1 MIKLVFTLF
10 LLTLL
15 PVQAQS
21 EELKLKLTEKEIEWL
36 KDHPVVEFT
45 GDPNW
50 LPFEAFDQNDKYI
63 GIVADHLKIIES
75 VSGIKLKKIPTK
87 SWTESTNMAKKKL
100 VSILSE
106 TDDSALKSHLNF
118 TDSYITNPI
127 VIAMRLE
134 NNYTENI
141 DKIKGLRIALIKD
154 YGYATKIRQKYSY
167 IDFVT
172 VDDIND
178 GLTSVS
184 TGKVDALLCTLAL
197 CSYTVAQMGISNVKI
212 TGETEFDTKLAFG
225 IQKDLPELL
234 SIFNKSIKLITKKQ
248 QQEILQRWISPK
260 LESVTDY
267 TLAYQIFTGSVLFI
281 FVVLLWNRQLSKQVV
296 ARKKVEE
303 TLEVKQKQLEELLKG
318 QKDTIQLLFNNSSFG
333 FVFCDMTGR
342 MVDINRMFTEIIG
355 YEASELELVNYWN
368 LCSEQHEG
376 DEERLLDQLERE
388 GSFGPFRRDF
398 RRKDGSIVPVQ
409 LNGFIIENY
418 YGVKGIFTLVEDITE
433 KLAIDEKIEAQRKKL
448 VHSAKLASIGEMAAG
463 VGHEINNPL
472 SIATGNISLIKRYLK
487 AQNLESDK
495 MNQYLGS
502 IDYANERIRKIVYGL
517 KLYSRLDASIYKKT
531 SMSEAILETIKLT
544 AKIYEKD
551 GVNIHFENQS
561 ADLFINGSQGE
572 LQQILINLLS
582 NAKDATEGQDEREI
596 TIALIKK
603 GEFAELSINDNG
615 EGIPDKIKDLLFDP
629 FFTTKEPGKGTGLG
643 LGLVYELV
651 EKIDGE
657 ISVNSTPG
665 IGSSFKII
673 IPLFDGVESE
683 NEDVKEESN
692 LRTSFKGSVL
702 VVDDEEKIRLILK
715 EFLLDSGLKVD
726 LANDGDAALEK
737 AQDKD
742 YDLIYTDI
750 KMPKM
755 DGEEF
760 IKKAKLVQ
768 PSSTNFV
775 IMTGGVTKD
784 YAKDVGVEL
793 DSLADAFILK
803 PFTLEVI
810 EETLRDYL

>member
-1 MIKLVFTLF
+1 MLKLLIALF
-10 LLTLL
+10 LLMAIPTRADVEG
-15 PVQAQS
+15 P
-21 EELKLKLTEKEIEWL
+21 KLNLTEKESQWL
-36 KDHPVVEFT
+36 KRSPVIEFT

-50 LPFEAFDQNDKYI
+50 LPFEAFNQNGQYV

-75 VSGIKLKKIPTK
+75 VSGFKLKKLVTK
-87 SWTESTNMAKKKL
+87 SWTESTNMAKNKK

-141 DKIKGLRIALIKD
+141 DKIKHLKIALIKD
-154 YGYATKIRQKYSY
+154 YGYATKIRNKYSY

-178 GLTSVS
+178 GLSSVS
-184 TGKVDALLCTLAL
+184 TGRVDALLCTLAL
-197 CSYTVAQMGISNVKI
+197 CSHTVAQMGISNVKI

-248 QQEILQRWISPK
+248 QQQILQKWISPK
-260 LESVTDY
+260 HESVTDY
-267 TLAYQIFTGSVLFI
+267 TLALQTFTGSVFLIFI
-281 FVVLLWNRQLSKQVV
+281 VLLWNRGLSKQVS
-296 ARKKVEE
+296 ARKSVEE
-303 TLEVKQKQLEELLKG
+303 ILEEKQEQLEKLLKG

-333 FVFCDMTGR
+333 FVFCDMTGL
-342 MVDINRMFTEIIG
+342 MIDINRMFTKIIG
-355 YEASELELVNYWN
+355 YETSELDLINYWN
-368 LCSEQHEG
+368 LCSEKHEG
-376 DEERLLDQLERE
+376 DEENLLEELAKT
-388 GSFGPFRRDF
+388 GSFGPFRREF
-398 RRKDGSIVPVQ
+398 RKKDGTVVPVQ

-418 YGVKGIFTLVEDITE
+418 NGLKGIFTLVEDITE
-433 KLAIDEKIEAQRKKL
+433 KIATDEKIEAQRKKL
-448 VHSAKLASIGEMAAG
+448 IHSAKLASIGEMAAG

-487 AQNLESDK
+487 SQKIGSEKLD
-495 MNQYLGS
+495 QYLSS
-502 IDYANERIRKIVYGL
+502 IDYANERIQNIVYGL
-517 KLYSRLDASIYKKT
+517 KLYSRLDSSNYEKV
-531 SMSEAILETIKLT
+531 SMSEAILETVKLT
-544 AKIYEKD
+544 AEIYEKD
-551 GVNIHFENQS
+551 GVNIEFENQS
-561 ADLFINGSQGE
+561 EGLYINGSLGE

-582 NAKDATEGQDEREI
+582 NAKDATEGKDQREVSI
-596 TIALIKK
+596 KLVKK
-603 GEFAELSINDNG
+603 GEFAELSVKDNG
-615 EGIPDKIKDLLFDP
+615 EGIPEKIKDLLFDP
-629 FFTTKEPGKGTGLG
+629 FFTTKDPGKGTGLG

-651 EKIDGE
+651 KKISGD
-657 ISVNSTPG
+657 ISIESTPG
-665 IGSSFKII
+665 IGSTFKVSL
-673 IPLFDGVESE
+673 PLYDGVE
-683 NEDVKEESN
+683 NDIKEVAEIN
-692 LRTSFKGSVL
+692 KTKAIFEGSVL

-715 EFLLDSGLKVD
+715 EFLTDSGLDVD
-726 LANDGDAALEK
+726 IANDGHSAL
-737 AQDKD
+737 DKTKNKK
-742 YDLIYTDI
+742 YDLIFTDI

-760 IKKAKLVQ
+760 IEKAKKIQ

-784 YAKDVGVEL
+784 YTKDVGVDL
-793 DSLADAFILK
+793 KSLADALISK
-803 PFTLEVI
+803 PFSLEVI